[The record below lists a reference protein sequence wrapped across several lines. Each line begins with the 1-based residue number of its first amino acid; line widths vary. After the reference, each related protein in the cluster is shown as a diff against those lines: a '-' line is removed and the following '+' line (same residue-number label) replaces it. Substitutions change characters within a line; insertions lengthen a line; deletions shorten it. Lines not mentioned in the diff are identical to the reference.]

1 MKLSKQTIST
11 ILRFATFVFAL
22 WGVLEAARGEF
33 MARNTFLYY
42 TTQSNIAVG
51 LVCLAFGVLDVV
63 SHFGNQIRIP
73 RWLNVVKY
81 AVTVAITLTFIVFW
95 FMLAPIQMKDYPELI
110 TDLDSILC
118 HGVVPIL
125 AVCDWLVNV
134 QCYRHKKS
142 DLFWSI
148 STPLAYFVFVMIAS
162 LCGVE
167 FGYGAKVPYFFLD
180 FYQYGWFNLN
190 SFPMGVFWWILIVLG
205 IVLGIGAL
213 LLKVKDAFGRV
224 RQR

>member
-1 MKLSKQTIST
+1 
-11 ILRFATFVFAL
+11 
-22 WGVLEAARGEF
+22 
-33 MARNTFLYY
+33 
-42 TTQSNIAVG
+42 
-51 LVCLAFGVLDVV
+51 
-63 SHFGNQIRIP
+63 
-73 RWLNVVKY
+73 
-81 AVTVAITLTFIVFW
+81 
-95 FMLAPIQMKDYPELI
+95 MLAPIQLKEYPELI

-162 LCGVE
+162 LSGVE

-180 FYQYGWFNLN
+180 FYQYGWFNLG

-224 RQR
+224 RER